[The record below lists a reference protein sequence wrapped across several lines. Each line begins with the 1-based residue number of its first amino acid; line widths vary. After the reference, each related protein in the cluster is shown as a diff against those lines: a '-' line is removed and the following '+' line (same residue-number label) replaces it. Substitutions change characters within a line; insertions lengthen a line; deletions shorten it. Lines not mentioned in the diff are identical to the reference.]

1 MPLHPRANPL
11 PPLLRVGCG
20 EREEK
25 VCLIEKGTATAQ
37 VDPGSELRLR
47 VGRGRRQPRHAVR
60 AQAAL
65 GDGRAPL
72 TGSWKCSLT
81 MLFWRII
88 QALIMLGSFARAC
101 KLLYEYMTMCVG
113 LGTGVPFRLNALGM
127 MRKAEKTCR
136 HQMMWKLWVIDLPY
150 AFIHSSAHHLCL
162 LLIFHEF

>member
-88 QALIMLGSFARAC
+88 QVMQPTKAENLFLVTPKGPTKCQR
-101 KLLYEYMTMCVG
+101 
-113 LGTGVPFRLNALGM
+113 NAL
-127 MRKAEKTCR
+127 KN
-136 HQMMWKLWVIDLPY
+136 Y
-150 AFIHSSAHHLCL
+150 ASR
-162 LLIFHEF
+162 